1 MFGKGGRIE
10 GDRADGDR
18 IEWGEER
25 QKEGDRKE
33 E

>member
-18 IEWGEER
+18 IEGGEER

-33 E
+33 